1 MLTRENE
8 ISQAMLTHKDI
19 CQAVKKI
26 APSYGIKN
34 AFYFGSYAR
43 GTQTQNSDLDLLVEF
58 GDVRVS
64 LFTLGGIISDL
75 EDMLH
80 KEVDVVTLPLKKDSR
95 LIIEKAVKCYGH
107 KQRSN
112 AYYQNP

>member
-1 MLTRENE
+1 MPTQENK

-19 CQAVKKI
+19 CRAVKEI
-26 APSYGIKN
+26 APGYGIKN
-34 AFYFGSYAR
+34 AFYFGSYAS
-43 GTQTQNSDLDLLVEF
+43 GTQNKNSDLDLLVEF
-58 GDVRVS
+58 ENNGWS

-80 KEVDVVTLPLKKDSR
+80 KEINVVTLPLKKDSR
-95 LIIEKAVKCYGH
+95 LIIEKAVKCYGS

-112 AYYQNP
+112 AYYQNS